1 VFGTES
7 RRFYSAD
14 PKPESRRKLKPE
26 NKNRKT
32 PVKPA
37 FEAENGT
44 KSGASWG
51 SWQKV
56 IPPYRVSIGA
66 S

>member
-1 VFGTES
+1 MENNCFS
-7 RRFYSAD
+7 SAD
-14 PKPESRRKLKPE
+14 LKPEMRRKLKPE
-26 NKNRKT
+26 NESRKT

-44 KSGASWG
+44 ESGASWG